1 MAFDEQEY
9 KSILKKFSEYIV
21 PFDSN
26 INSSRKPQ
34 KKVYL
39 RHDIEADLEMA
50 LYLAKLNNRY
60 GAVGSFMVQVCSEFY
75 NVNTAK
81 NLNIL
86 KNISDLGQEIGL
98 HYYSEYRESKNFA
111 FQDFAF
117 QSEIL
122 NCALT
127 QNKLQKFKVFSYH
140 RPTPIQ
146 LEVSS
151 IRQIPDGYIDCYSP
165 EYFTYSSSLT
175 DITIKYMSDSDH
187 EWRYGHPLDFEFG
200 IYDTAQ
206 ILMHPEE
213 WRAKD
218 TSQVYDKI
226 LEAQTKNLKE
236 ALNKEYK
243 KYNL

>member
-9 KSILKKFSEYIV
+9 KSILKKFSEYII
-21 PFDSN
+21 PFGPN
-26 INSSRKPQ
+26 INSSRNTQ

-60 GAVGSFMVQVCSEFY
+60 GVVGSFMVQVCSEFY

-86 KNISDLGQEIGL
+86 KNISDFGQELGL
-98 HYYSEYRESKNFA
+98 HYYSEYRESENFA

-122 NCALT
+122 NSALI
-127 QNKLQKFKVFSYH
+127 QNKLHKFKVFSYH

-146 LEVSS
+146 LEMSS
-151 IRQIPDGYIDCYSP
+151 IRRTPDGYIDCYSP
-165 EYFTYSSSLT
+165 DYFTYSSSLT

-200 IYDTAQ
+200 IFHTAQ

-218 TSQVYDKI
+218 ASQVYDKI
-226 LEAQTKNLKE
+226 LEAQTINLKE

-243 KYNL
+243 KFNL